1 MGHERAQALEPLADL
16 QAVRQSL
23 IETRQARQA
32 LAVAGPPPWNVI
44 PDVRSLLEHARVPGS
59 VAEPGE
65 LAGLPPLLEAAARLG
80 GYGRSIS
87 AEAPGLARA
96 LSGLPTLAP
105 LADLLRRSLDA
116 EGGVR
121 DEASSTLKRLR
132 QKGRELRAQVIKRL
146 ESYFQGPA
154 AEHIFQERYVTVRHG
169 RYVLPIRSE
178 AKARFKGIVHDRSQS
193 GATLFVEP
201 EGVVEANN
209 DLVQVAR
216 EEEAEILRVL
226 AALTDAVREKL
237 PDLERLV
244 EDLGRLDCIF
254 ARGELADRMEATEPS
269 VTDGHEALAP
279 GARNPLLLAQQWEA
293 PERPVVPMDI
303 EVGDPKPLLVI
314 TGPNAGGKTVALKTL
329 GLLCLM
335 AQSGLHVPAREGARL
350 PLLHAIFAIIGDDQS
365 VAENLS
371 TFSAFVKQLREVLEQ
386 VDDRSLVLLDELGAF
401 TDPDEGAALAQA
413 VLEALAERGALCVA
427 STHLEPLKGFA
438 SSHPKA
444 RNASVE
450 FDAERLAPTFRLVYD
465 RPGQSY
471 ALQIGARLGLPSE
484 LITRAESHR
493 STQRRQLEA
502 LLQRL
507 EERDRQEAAR
517 EAQLE
522 RREVESAT
530 RLARAESQLEA
541 ARRQAA
547 ELSARTKSEAQRML
561 TEVRRAVNAE
571 WDKLKKETR
580 TREGLEQSRKRL
592 VETARGL
599 ERTVEPEPPGT
610 RPATAGDRVE
620 VPHLGLKGD
629 VLDVDGGTATV
640 QAGAVTIK
648 VPAQALRVVGRSEVG
663 GTTPHP
669 ALSPEGR
676 GIQGKGAPA
685 SSPEGRGMQRKGG
698 SASFPEG
705 RGTQRR
711 GASASNP
718 LPHRGRG
725 QGEGAGSRTIPPEI
739 HLIGRTTDEARDLL
753 EKYLD
758 DAFLAGLAQVR
769 IIHGK
774 GTGALRRAVEELLV
788 SHPLVTSHR
797 TGESH
802 EGGAG
807 ATVAILG
814 QS

>member
-16 QAVRQSL
+16 QAVRQAL

-65 LAGLPPLLEAAARLG
+65 LVGLPPLLEAAARLG

-87 AEAPGLARA
+87 AEAPDLARA
-96 LSGLPTLAP
+96 LAGLPTLAP

-269 VTDGHEALAP
+269 VTDGQEALAL

-335 AQSGLHVPAREGARL
+335 AQSGLHVPAREGTRL

-386 VDDRSLVLLDELGAF
+386 VDDRSLVLLDELGAG

-450 FDAERLAPTFRLVYD
+450 FDTERLAPTFRLVYD

-484 LITRAESHR
+484 LIARAESHR

-530 RLARAESQLEA
+530 LLARAESQLEA

-547 ELSARTKSEAQRML
+547 ELAARTKSEAQRML
-561 TEVRRAVNAE
+561 SEVRRAVNAE

-592 VETARGL
+592 VETERGL
-599 ERTVEPEPPGT
+599 ERTAEPEPPGT

-663 GTTPHP
+663 GATSHP

-676 GIQGKGAPA
+676 GIQRKGATA
-685 SSPEGRGMQRKGG
+685 SIPEGREMQRKG
-698 SASFPEG
+698 
-705 RGTQRR
+705 
-711 GASASNP
+711 ASASYP

-725 QGEGAGSRTIPPEI
+725 QGEGAGRTIPPEV

-797 TGESH
+797 AGEGH

-807 ATVAILG
+807 ATVAMLG

>member
-1 MGHERAQALEPLADL
+1 
-16 QAVRQSL
+16 
-23 IETRQARQA
+23 
-32 LAVAGPPPWNVI
+32 
-44 PDVRSLLEHARVPGS
+44 
-59 VAEPGE
+59 
-65 LAGLPPLLEAAARLG
+65 
-80 GYGRSIS
+80 
-87 AEAPGLARA
+87 
-96 LSGLPTLAP
+96 
-105 LADLLRRSLDA
+105 
-116 EGGVR
+116 
-121 DEASSTLKRLR
+121 
-132 QKGRELRAQVIKRL
+132 
-146 ESYFQGPA
+146 
-154 AEHIFQERYVTVRHG
+154 
-169 RYVLPIRSE
+169 
-178 AKARFKGIVHDRSQS
+178 
-193 GATLFVEP
+193 
-201 EGVVEANN
+201 
-209 DLVQVAR
+209 
-216 EEEAEILRVL
+216 
-226 AALTDAVREKL
+226 
-237 PDLERLV
+237 
-244 EDLGRLDCIF
+244 
-254 ARGELADRMEATEPS
+254 
-269 VTDGHEALAP
+269 
-279 GARNPLLLAQQWEA
+279 
-293 PERPVVPMDI
+293 VVPMDI

-386 VDDRSLVLLDELGAF
+386 VDDRSLVLLDELGAG

-484 LITRAESHR
+484 LIARAESHR

-530 RLARAESQLEA
+530 RLARVESQLEA
-541 ARRQAA
+541 ARRQAT
-547 ELSARTKSEAQRML
+547 ELAARTKSEAQHML

-592 VETARGL
+592 AETARGL
-599 ERTVEPEPPGT
+599 ERTAEPEPPGT

-648 VPAQALRVVGRSEVG
+648 VPAQALRIIGRSE
-663 GTTPHP
+663 TTPP
-669 ALSPEGR
+669 SP
-676 GIQGKGAPA
+676 
-685 SSPEGRGMQRKGG
+685 
-698 SASFPEG
+698 
-705 RGTQRR
+705 RR
-711 GASASNP
+711 
-718 LPHRGRG
+718 
-725 QGEGAGSRTIPPEI
+725 AGPSVNVTTRSTIPPEI

-797 TGESH
+797 TGEGH

-807 ATVAILG
+807 ATVAMLG